1 MSTTEAKFAW
11 EITQDDKDEF
21 LRLLYEGR
29 PRHLAARDI
38 GTTATRIKRLCNPL
52 AEHYDEAFAKAYI
65 LALNSDE
72 HEGGR
77 LEHLRDLQW
86 QKAEAGD
93 SKMIEKLSLVYDPAW
108 RDLRHQNLRLD
119 VNLAARLLP
128 NVPLDVLERALE
140 MMDAEEKE
148 LAETNV
154 LQLPSGDTA
163 A

>member
-1 MSTTEAKFAW
+1 MSTTGAKHAW

-21 LRLLYEGR
+21 LRLIYEGR
-29 PRHLAARDI
+29 PPHLAARDI
-38 GTTATRIKRLCNPL
+38 GTTSTRIKRLRNPL
-52 AEHYDEAFAKAYI
+52 GKHYDQAFSEAYL
-65 LALNSDE
+65 LAINSDD

-148 LAETNV
+148 LVDGKV
-154 LQLPSGDTA
+154 LQLPSGNDA